1 LRSRFIRSLSFAG
14 GILLLS
20 TASFAQVGVSVQ
32 IAPPELLTYDQPICP
47 GDGYIWTPGYWA
59 SDTAYYWYPGHG
71 WWLPNQGS
79 FGRPAIGGWGG
90 AGFIFNE
97 GYWGPSVGFYG
108 GIDYGFG
115 YFGHGYEGGP
125 WQNGHFFYNTAV
137 NHVDGLHNVYN
148 ERVNAGASRVSF
160 NGGNGG
166 INAGATSQ
174 EEEAVRGSHVGPLAS
189 QTQHAWAAHND
200 PQQRISASRAAPG
213 VAATARPNV
222 AAHPNDLP
230 PIQRSTPNTGNPAL
244 DGKYQQQ
251 QDKVIEK
258 QNQDRQNLQQR
269 QDIQDQQLTKQ
280 NAAPAKMQQL
290 EQQNQQQR
298 QRMQQGHTNK
308 CSRGSSRPEAE
319 DLMQAGAGNLTQAF

>member
-1 LRSRFIRSLSFAG
+1 MRSRLVRSLLAG

-59 SDTAYYWYPGHG
+59 WDSAYYWVPGTWVLAPQPG
-71 WWLPNQGS
+71 FLWTPGYW
-79 FGRPAIGGWGG
+79 GWGG
-90 AGFIFNE
+90 NGFLFNE

-115 YFGHGYEGGP
+115 YFGHGYEGGR

-137 NHVDGLHNVYN
+137 NRVDARSIHNVYN

-166 INAGATSQ
+166 INARATSQ
-174 EEEAVRGSHVGPLAS
+174 EEEAARGRHVGPVAS

-200 PQQRISASRAAPG
+200 PQQRVSASRTAPG
-213 VAATARPNV
+213 VTATARPNV

-230 PIQRSTPNTGNPAL
+230 PIQRSTPKTGNPAL

-251 QDKVIEK
+251 QNKVVEK

-269 QDIQDQQLTKQ
+269 QDLQHQQLTKQ
-280 NAAPAKMQQL
+280 NAPPAKMQQV
-290 EQQNQQQR
+290 EQQHQQQTQRMQRGHTQQMQQMQQR
-298 QRMQQGHTNK
+298 QQPAGGG
-308 CSRGSSRPEAE
+308 GSH
-319 DLMQAGAGNLTQAF
+319 AGGRR